1 MVLWCKAHIRNWVQD
16 IQVGVPNEL
25 VIGGPIITK
34 TVDLNSGSKTNH
46 SIKLICLLDSA
57 LSSWQEV
64 RVAT

>member
-1 MVLWCKAHIRNWVQD
+1 MHALMLWYYGAKQD

-46 SIKLICLLDSA
+46 SINMFVGQCIILLARS
-57 LSSWQEV
+57 
-64 RVAT
+64 

>member
-34 TVDLNSGSKTNH
+34 TVDLNSGSETNH
-46 SIKLICLLDSA
+46 NSINMFVGQCIILLARS
-57 LSSWQEV
+57 
-64 RVAT
+64 